1 MNFDNYEE
9 TREIDKNDENE
20 NERLVQSTTPLMDF
34 ITPITTVKTVKTV
47 KSAKPVKTMKPV
59 KAVKCQKPVKSMKSI
74 KSPKSV
80 NKKTDTTA
88 SFESQPCVVSD
99 TQDTHCAQNS
109 KAKTS
114 GKLRKKNKHTSDVVH
129 VSREEALS
137 RIEGVNDVSALTSS
151 VQFLQLVDED
161 EEGEGGGNR
170 RRRQAQAGKIICLF
184 ARSLCWRCRM
194 DAELLSA
201 HVVASYNEIL

>member
-1 MNFDNYEE
+1 MNFDNCEE
-9 TREIDKNDENE
+9 TREIDENE

-47 KSAKPVKTMKPV
+47 KNAKPVRTMKPV

-88 SFESQPCVVSD
+88 SFESPPCVVSD

-114 GKLRKKNKHTSDVVH
+114 GKLRKKNKHTSDLVH

-137 RIEGVNDVSALTSS
+137 RIENVNEVSASTSS
-151 VQFLQLVDED
+151 SL
-161 EEGEGGGNR
+161 
-170 RRRQAQAGKIICLF
+170 
-184 ARSLCWRCRM
+184 SLCP
-194 DAELLSA
+194 DASRIA
-201 HVVASYNEIL
+201 AAIDVAFRHEFGQSLTCVLNSQDSSMT